1 MDQLASMF
9 FKDWPS
15 LLRVVIASLVGYIAL
30 VTCLRVSG
38 KRTLS
43 KMNAFDLVITVALGS
58 TFATL
63 VLSKDVSITEGAL
76 AFAMLVMLQYVV
88 AWLAVRSKG
97 FSQAVK
103 SEPTLV
109 FYRGQMREDALRRER
124 VTEGEVLAAIREQG
138 IATIDEVEAVVLE
151 PAGEMSVVRR
161 ASGPAT
167 TLRELDASPAAE
179 RAPRA

>member
-1 MDQLASMF
+1 MEQLASWF

-15 LLRVVIASLVGYIAL
+15 LLRVVVASVVGYAAL
-30 VTCLRVSG
+30 VTCLRISG

-76 AFAMLVMLQYVV
+76 AFAMLVMLQYAV
-88 AWLAVRSKG
+88 AWLALRSKR
-97 FSQAVK
+97 FSLAVK

-109 FYRGQMREDALRRER
+109 FYRGQMREDAMRRER
-124 VTEGEVLAAIREQG
+124 VTEEEVLAAIRAHG
-138 IATIDEVEAVVLE
+138 IATLADVEAVVLE
-151 PAGEMSVVRR
+151 PAGEMSVVQR
-161 ASGPAT
+161 AVGPAT
-167 TLRELDASPAAE
+167 SLREVARQDRRYE
-179 RAPRA
+179 T